1 MKVLQI
7 NTVCG
12 RGSTGRIATDLLACL
27 KKTGSSGKIAYGIG
41 PALNAAAGDT
51 IPVGTKLEYYIHN
64 VLSRFT
70 DNEGGYSSLATKRL
84 IGKIREFGPDLVHL
98 HNIHGHYLNYEMLF
112 SFLKESKIPIVWTFH
127 DCWAFTGHCTYFDKA
142 GCEQW
147 KEQCACCS
155 QLRCYPECY
164 TNGNVKRNYERKK
177 ASFTSLED
185 LVIVTPSEWLAGLVK
200 ESFFNISFDYHSPFT
215 YFCNYKIKKHLT

>member
-84 IGKIREFGPDLVHL
+84 IGKIREFGPDLIHL

-142 GCEQW
+142 GC
-147 KEQCACCS
+147 
-155 QLRCYPECY
+155 
-164 TNGNVKRNYERKK
+164 
-177 ASFTSLED
+177 
-185 LVIVTPSEWLAGLVK
+185 
-200 ESFFNISFDYHSPFT
+200 
-215 YFCNYKIKKHLT
+215 